1 MSLREAYDYTDQL
14 KSILVQK
21 NLVIDISIKFKEIK
35 DNSDRVKFC
44 E

>member
-1 MSLREAYDYTDQL
+1 MTLREVYDYTDQL
-14 KSILVQK
+14 KAILVKK
-21 NLVIDISIKFKEIK
+21 NLVFDISEKFKEIK